1 MLLTLDN
8 KLGLSPPCR
17 PDSKVQRVLDLGTGT
32 GIWAT
37 DFGDEHPMA
46 AVSSSQELENIH

>member
-17 PDSKVQRVLDLGTGT
+17 DSKVQRVLDLGTGT

-37 DFGDEHPMA
+37 DFGDEHPA
-46 AVSSSQELENIH
+46 ATVSFSQGWEDIC